1 MMVGSVMVAVCFLT
15 MGWANEIVGLVVT
28 DEDRVGFPDGF
39 LRCLDWVGGF
49 DVFFV
54 QAKTAVE
61 TLAVVCIY
69 AVDFAINAGKGLP
82 ECDGNSFYIC
92 LTEPE

>member
-39 LRCLDWVGGF
+39 IRDCSFNV
-49 DVFFV
+49 FV